1 MWHLNRIGSTSVLI
15 GEAKA
20 ANGQLASASL
30 TKVVALS
37 AVRRRSVVLRL
48 PTRRQM

>member
-15 GEAKA
+15 GEA